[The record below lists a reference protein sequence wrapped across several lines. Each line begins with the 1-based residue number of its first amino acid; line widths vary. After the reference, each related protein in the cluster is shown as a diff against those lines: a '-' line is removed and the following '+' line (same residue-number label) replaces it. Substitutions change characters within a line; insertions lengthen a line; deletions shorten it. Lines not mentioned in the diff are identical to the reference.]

1 MDRGRTALKNDTSPV
16 IEKMAT
22 MDDNPL
28 EFDDLVQA
36 WNRLCEQTKGEID
49 FQFADIENAAISVLS
64 DQSNDSR
71 AGQIGN
77 EISRMLS
84 GFDYPTYL
92 VTANGRV
99 AALNTSALLEF
110 SRISIGDT
118 VDLLPFKLETAR
130 EISTLVSSTLHDE
143 NNETSDAVLRR
154 AYGEGAERDV
164 TIAVTPS
171 GGEVPTALVFV
182 ITPRWKPKSVE
193 LLKRQFGLT
202 NTESQVLANFIDGYS
217 TENIATLRKRSHAT
231 IRTQLQSILNKTGAR
246 SQTELLRIVLSL
258 SDFTKEIDPITDAL
272 SHPYRRQAVIL
283 REGGRRI
290 EFTLMGDFNGKPI
303 VTVATASF
311 YTLTAEIEK
320 VLHDEGLCIIS
331 VCTPGCGQTDPV
343 FDKTHRLQTFCDD
356 IAAVLDLQKIA
367 KCPLLAIT
375 HNPPICYYLARHLPD
390 RFSHLVQLN
399 AAVPLKFA
407 AASKTQSPWVN
418 GILRACDSH
427 PTLGKLLLKGG
438 CKAWASIGASN
449 VMRFQLSSN
458 PVDAEFALRTE
469 NLAEFEHALKTAT
482 ANGIASA
489 VEDISLSFG
498 DWSENVEACPIRVT
512 IMHGDQDRLF
522 HYDAVQEFTA
532 RFSDKVTLSTYSD
545 AGFCLVY
552 KYPAQSISTL
562 RSVVEKYH
570 P

>member
-1 MDRGRTALKNDTSPV
+1 MENNTSPV

-36 WNRLCEQTKGEID
+36 WNQLCEQTRGEID
-49 FQFADIENAAISVLS
+49 FQFADIENAAISVLA

-92 VTANGRV
+92 VTADGRI
-99 AALNTSALLEF
+99 AALNTSALLGF
-110 SRISIGDT
+110 SRIGIGDT
-118 VDLLPFKLETAR
+118 VDLLPFTLDKAQ

-143 NNETSDAVLRR
+143 NKNTSDAVLRR

-164 TIAVTPS
+164 TIAVTAA
-171 GGEVPTALVFV
+171 GGDVPTALVFV

-202 NTESQVLANFIDGYS
+202 NAESQVLVNFIDGYTS
-217 TENIATLRKRSHAT
+217 ENIATLRNRSHTT
-231 IRTQLQSILNKTGAR
+231 IKTQLQSILNKTGAR
-246 SQTELLRIVLSL
+246 SKTELLRIVLSL
-258 SDFTKEIDPITDAL
+258 SDFTKEISPITDAL
-272 SHPYRRQAVIL
+272 THPYRRRAVIL

-290 EFTLMGDFNGKPI
+290 EFTLMGDFNGKPV

-331 VCTPGCGQTDPV
+331 VCTPGCGQTDPAL
-343 FDKTHRLQTFCDD
+343 DNTHRLQTFCSD
-356 IAAVLDLQKIA
+356 IAAVMDLQKID

-375 HNPPICYYLARHLPD
+375 HSSPICYYLARHLPD

-407 AASKTQSPWVN
+407 VASKTQSPWVN
-418 GILRACDSH
+418 GIIRACESH
-427 PTLGKLLLKGG
+427 PTLGNLLLKGG
-438 CKAWASIGASN
+438 CKAWATIGASN
-449 VMRFQLSSN
+449 IMRFQLSSN

-469 NLAEFEHALKTAT
+469 NLAESEHALKTAT
-482 ANGIASA
+482 ANGITSA
-489 VEDISLSFG
+489 VDDISLSFG
-498 DWSENVEACPIRVT
+498 DWTENVKESPIRVT
-512 IMHGDQDRLF
+512 VLHGEQDRLF
-522 HYDAVQEFTA
+522 HYAAIQEFVA
-532 RFSDKVTLSTYSD
+532 HFSDKVALLSYSD
-545 AGFCLVY
+545 AGFSLVY
-552 KYPAQSISTL
+552 KYPVQSIRTL
-562 RSVVEKYH
+562 KSVVDRYH